1 MMHILY
7 AVIAIALTC
16 LVTFGGVN
24 YMRADAP
31 VRVVA
36 SRGLSGQYEA
46 LILGISAYRSV
57 NNGITPKDVA
67 SFSGFLPNGSV
78 PSFGTA
84 SEGFE
89 WTVEKPEGE
98 SAPVLCLK
106 VDATLDVRFE
116 SAAIFARE
124 AVRRGGGRITVDVG
138 GECGE
143 GQPLADGSAP
153 PADGPA
159 FLTIRGF

>member
-46 LILGISAYRSV
+46 LLLGISAYRNV

-98 SAPVLCLK
+98 TGPVLCLK

-116 SAAIFARE
+116 AAAMFARE
-124 AVRRGGGRITVDVG
+124 ALRRGGGRISVAIG
-138 GECGE
+138 NACGE
-143 GQPLADGSAP
+143 GQPFTDGSAP
-153 PADGPA
+153 PGNGTA